1 MYVPYVPVCPIEMR
15 EDSLIKDQALRGAAD
30 SFGIVTSFYLA
41 TKPAPTTITEWSILL
56 PDMYSSA
63 AKAASAFL
71 NIQKFAL
78 NAAVV
83 DRKITFRFFLDGN
96 IFVVDGL
103 YLGSAD
109 TFNKTVCD
117 FSFQASGA
125 KRQSS
130 HALPIGQTGQRA
142 HSHKGDLH
150 SCTVLCIGCLGGNNL
165 L

>member
-1 MYVPYVPVCPIEMR
+1 MAR
-15 EDSLIKDQALRGAAD
+15 RSLIKDQALRGAAD

-41 TKPAPTTITEWSILL
+41 TKPAPTTITQWSILL

-96 IFVVDGL
+96 IFRVNGL
-103 YLGSAD
+103 YLGSVD
-109 TFNKTVCD
+109 TFNNTVCRV
-117 FSFQASGA
+117 FFPKRRVMGA
-125 KRQSS
+125 IEPRFTDRPNRPQSS
-130 HALPIGQTGQRA
+130 
-142 HSHKGDLH
+142 
-150 SCTVLCIGCLGGNNL
+150 
-165 L
+165 